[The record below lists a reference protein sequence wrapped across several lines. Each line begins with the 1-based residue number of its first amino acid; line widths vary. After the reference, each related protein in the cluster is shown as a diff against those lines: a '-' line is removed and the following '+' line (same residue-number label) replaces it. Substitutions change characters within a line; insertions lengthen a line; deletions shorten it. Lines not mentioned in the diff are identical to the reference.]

1 MREIVVS
8 KITLPLIILM
18 TLVRLIPLLAF
29 VFG

>member
-1 MREIVVS
+1 MKEIVVS

-18 TLVRLIPLLAF
+18 TLVGLIPLLAF

>member
-1 MREIVVS
+1 MKEIVVS

>member
-18 TLVRLIPLLAF
+18 TLVRLIPPLAF